1 MSFVIRKTLQVNK
14 SYPELLL
21 EIPGATEDVD
31 VTYEVIALERMA
43 GTTATVWYT
52 FSVDGVTSGW
62 KRQFDFQYD
71 GTGSPI
77 EEGERALKSYLG
89 TP

>member
-1 MSFVIRKTLQVNK
+1 MSFTIKKTLQVNK
-14 SYPELLL
+14 SYPALLL

-31 VTYEVIALERMA
+31 VTYEVVALERMS
-43 GTTATVWYT
+43 GNTATVWYT
-52 FSVDGVTSGW
+52 FSVGGATSGW

-77 EEGERALKSYLG
+77 EEGEKALKESLS
-89 TP
+89 